1 MNSVPIDGF
10 RNLDARE
17 APHSHDKDLLAKWIG
32 WSVLAP
38 KVEKILTKAQ
48 RSGKILAMGGAPQQ
62 AAHCRQ
68 LGALSFFV
76 GVDVSL
82 KHKMFAEALSGFRE
96 VTG

>member
-48 RSGKILAMGGAPQQ
+48 RSGKILAMGG
-62 AAHCRQ
+62 
-68 LGALSFFV
+68 
-76 GVDVSL
+76 VSST
-82 KHKMFAEALSGFRE
+82 SGSLPPARGP
-96 VTG
+96 VILCGCGR